1 MNQPGVICLYG
12 PTAAGKTGLA
22 IELCRQ
28 LPCDIISV
36 DSALIYRGMDIGTA
50 KPTAAE
56 LAQAPHRLIDICDPA
71 ESYSA
76 AQFARDARSHIDGI
90 IEKGRIPLLVGG
102 TMLYFKALL
111 EGMSQLPEADPAIRQ
126 QLQALLEE
134 QGSDY
139 LHSQLQLVDPVSAAR
154 IHPNDPQR
162 LIRALEVW
170 RSSGHSLTEL
180 SQQRRGALPYPVW
193 QLAVAPPDRAIL
205 HERIALRFQQMMEQ
219 GLLDE
224 VKALR
229 ARPDL
234 HLDLPAL
241 RCVGYRQVWQYLDG
255 EFDYAEMI
263 DRGIF
268 ATRQLAKRQLT
279 WLRKWPGVHWLNS
292 EAGDLVEQALAYCH
306 TPPTQFADLADLK
319 S

>member
-1 MNQPGVICLYG
+1 MSEPFVICLYG

-22 IELCRQ
+22 MALAEQ

-76 AQFARDARSHIDGI
+76 AQFAADARAAIDDI
-90 IEKGRIPLLVGG
+90 IAQGRIPLLVGG

-111 EGMSQLPEADPAIRQ
+111 EGMSYLPEADPQLRE
-126 QLQALLEE
+126 QLQQRLQEE
-134 QGSDY
+134 G
-139 LHSQLQLVDPVSAAR
+139 SAALHRELQQCDPDSAQR

-162 LIRALEVW
+162 ILRALEVFALT
-170 RSSGHSLTEL
+170 GLPLTVLTEE
-180 SQQRRGALPYPVW
+180 RHGALPYPLV
-193 QLAVAPPDRAIL
+193 QIAVAPPDRAVL
-205 HERIALRFQQMMEQ
+205 HERIEQRFRQMLDQ
-219 GLLDE
+219 GLIAE
-224 VKALR
+224 VSQLR
-229 ARPDL
+229 LRSDL
-234 HLDLPAL
+234 HLDLPSM

-255 EFDYAEMI
+255 ELSYEEMV

-279 WLRKWPGVHWLNS
+279 WLRKWPNVHWLDS
-292 EAGDLVEQALAYCH
+292 DAADLVEQALSYCRQ
-306 TPPTQFADLADLK
+306 PAQIFTQSNLEK
-319 S
+319 

>member
-22 IELCRQ
+22 IELCQR

-50 KPTAAE
+50 KPTAEE
-56 LAQAPHRLIDICDPA
+56 LARAPHRLIDICDPA

-76 AQFARDARSHIDGI
+76 AQFAKDARSHIEAI

-111 EGMSQLPEADPAIRQ
+111 EGMSELPEADPTIRQ
-126 QLQALLEE
+126 QLQSLLDE
-134 QGSDY
+134 QGSRY
-139 LHSQLQLVDPVSAAR
+139 LHSQLQLIDPPSAAR

-180 SQQRRGALPYPVW
+180 SQQRRGALPYPIW
-193 QLAVAPPDRAIL
+193 QLAVAPPDRSVL
-205 HERIALRFQQMMEQ
+205 HQRIALRFQLMLEQ

-229 ARPDL
+229 ERPDL

-255 EFDYAEMI
+255 EFSYEEML
-263 DRGIF
+263 DRGVF

-279 WLRKWPGVHWLNS
+279 WLRKWPGIHWLNTQS
-292 EAGDLVEQALAYCH
+292 DDLPGQALAYLQK
-306 TPPTQFADLADLK
+306 PPQHFADRTDLK

>member
-1 MNQPGVICLYG
+1 MKPHVICLYG

-22 IELCRQ
+22 IELTKR

-71 ESYSA
+71 QAYSA
-76 AQFARDARSHIDGI
+76 AEFARDAKREIDAI
-90 IEKGRIPLLVGG
+90 ISAGRIPLLVGG

-111 EGMSQLPEADPAIRQ
+111 EGMSKLPSSNPQLRAALQ
-126 QLQALLEE
+126 QRLEQEGATVLHQELQ
-134 QGSDY
+134 DI
-139 LHSQLQLVDPVSAAR
+139 DPVSAER
-154 IHPNDPQR
+154 IHPHDPQR
-162 LIRALEVW
+162 LLRALEVYQ
-170 RSSGHSLTEL
+170 STGQSLTALTQE
-180 SQQRRGALPYPVW
+180 RHGALTYPVL
-193 QLAVAPPDRAIL
+193 QLAVAPRERSTL
-205 HERIALRFQQMMEQ
+205 HQRIEQRFRIMVEQ
-219 GLLDE
+219 GLIAE
-224 VKALR
+224 VEQLR
-229 ARPDL
+229 LRSDL

-255 EFDYAEMI
+255 DFGWDEMI

-279 WLRKWPGVHWLNS
+279 WLRKWPNVQWFDS
-292 EAGDLVEQALAYCH
+292 EADDLIEQAFAYCQTEPH
-306 TPPTQFADLADLK
+306 SFT
-319 S
+319 